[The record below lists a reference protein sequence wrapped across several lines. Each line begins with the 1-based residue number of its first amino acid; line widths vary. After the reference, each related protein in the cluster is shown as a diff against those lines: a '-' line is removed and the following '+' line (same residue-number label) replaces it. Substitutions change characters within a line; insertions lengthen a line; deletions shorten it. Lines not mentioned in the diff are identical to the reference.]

1 MQTKKTHVKKHMKKT
16 KKKYV
21 SKNNEQFICYKIRF
35 YDSFKANTGAR
46 IGGAAPEL
54 SNDDKTKLVNFLQ
67 VYLKEKQTDETNKD
81 IYKYLN
87 NMLNDDEEFD
97 IENKLITAIKKDI
110 SDVSNNE
117 VKKNDTVEIQSNNSI
132 SMTSIKK
139 PHNKT
144 QLLEE
149 IYTNLNMKEYFV
161 QEDAKEKTK
170 DEKIKNLKEEKYKE
184 LTAFLKKMEESQKI
198 IDNIKNELAKLVL
211 DKKITQSK
219 ADSVIRQL
227 DGISVISSSL
237 ATINN
242 SAKSFG
248 KWLSHEQ
255 FEHSEEDNSEKN
267 NEQTIKFLWYPRKHI
282 NYKKG
287 TSVLPKSY
295 SKDDKYGDFM
305 IYIDSPK
312 YYDMGEY
319 FKTSYN
325 SVEDLFANIL
335 AGCDD
340 MFCTKGN
347 VKPTFYNSRLF
358 IVNDKII
365 KDTKEKI

>member
-1 MQTKKTHVKKHMKKT
+1 
-16 KKKYV
+16 
-21 SKNNEQFICYKIRF
+21 
-35 YDSFKANTGAR
+35 
-46 IGGAAPEL
+46 
-54 SNDDKTKLVNFLQ
+54 
-67 VYLKEKQTDETNKD
+67 
-81 IYKYLN
+81 LN
-87 NMLNDDEEFD
+87 YDEEFD
-97 IENKLITAIKKDI
+97 IVNKLITAIKKDI
-110 SDVSNNE
+110 SDVSNDE
-117 VKKNDTVEIQSNNSI
+117 VVVEKSDTQEIQNNNSIPMI

-139 PHNKT
+139 PYDKT

-149 IYTNLNMKEYFV
+149 IYTNLNMQEYF
-161 QEDAKEKTK
+161 DKEKTK
-170 DEKIKNLKEEKYKE
+170 KDEEINNLKQEKYKE
-184 LTAFLKKMEESQKI
+184 LTAFLKKMETSQKI

-227 DGISVISSSL
+227 DGISIISSSL
-237 ATINN
+237 ATINK
-242 SAKSFG
+242 SANSFG
-248 KWLSHEQ
+248 KWLSPEQ
-255 FEHSEEDNSEKN
+255 FEQSEEDNSEKN

-287 TSVLPKSY
+287 TSVWPKSY

-312 YYDMGEY
+312 YYDIGEY

-358 IVNDKII
+358 IVKDKII
-365 KDTKEKI
+365 KDTK